1 MRITYSIILILATV
15 LINGCTEAY
24 DLKIDSIEEA
34 LVVEATISNELKF
47 HEIKLSKATSLEV
60 EEIVAE
66 SNATIE
72 VKDEA
77 QNSYSFTETSPGI
90 YTSNIQFS
98 AKINSNYQL
107 FIKTANGDTYESN
120 LTKTTSDSKIE
131 DLTVTLGENSENNT
145 VFQLNV
151 SSFDPNGQSN
161 YYRYTYEE
169 TYKIVAPYW
178 SPFDIILNPG
188 IEIVPRTVQNQ
199 ICYQTYGSN
208 DIIQTETT
216 GLTEDRV
223 SGLTIRKIPVTDYKV
238 SHRYSILVKQ
248 YVQSFEAYTFY
259 KLLNK
264 FSNASDVLSQSQPG
278 FFEGNIK
285 AVSEPSKKVIGFFE
299 IASVSSKRMF
309 FDYKDFFTDGTP
321 NTPEPCGLS
330 APSAIS
336 ESLGE
341 PIPLFEYID
350 SGDYKFYGYNNTP
363 SETLP
368 GPYLLVPNG
377 CGDCTVY
384 GTNVKPN
391 FWID

>member
-1 MRITYSIILILATV
+1 MRVIYSIIFILATV

-24 DLKIDSIEEA
+24 DLKITTIEEA
-34 LVVEATISNELKF
+34 LVIEATISNELKYQ
-47 HEIKLSKATSLEV
+47 EIKLSKATALEV
-60 EEIVAE
+60 EEIIAE

-77 QNSYSFTETSPGI
+77 NNSYSFTETSPGI

-98 AKINSNYQL
+98 AKINTNYQL

-120 LTKTTSDSKIE
+120 PTKTTSHSKIE
-131 DLTVTLGENSENNT
+131 DLTVTLGESLENNNE
-145 VFQLNV
+145 FRLNV
-151 SSFDPNGQSN
+151 SSFDPNGQSK

-178 SPFDIILNPG
+178 SPFDITLNPG
-188 IEIVPRTVQNQ
+188 IEIVPRTIQNQ
-199 ICYQTYGSN
+199 ICYQTYRSN
-208 DIIQTETT
+208 AIIQTETT
-216 GLTEDRV
+216 NLTEDRV
-223 SGLTIRKIPVTDYKV
+223 SEFTVRRIPVTDYIA

-248 YVQSFEAYTFY
+248 YVQSFEAYNYY

-264 FSNASDVLSQSQPG
+264 FSNASDLLTQSQPG

-299 IASVSSKRMF
+299 IASVSSKRTYF
-309 FDYKDFFTDGTP
+309 NYKDFYPNGTP
-321 NTPEPCGLS
+321 NTPELCGVYSPTLHLMDALQS
-330 APSAIS
+330 GEFTFYDYNPQPS
-336 ESLGE
+336 ES
-341 PIPLFEYID
+341 
-350 SGDYKFYGYNNTP
+350 
-363 SETLP
+363 LP
-368 GPYLLVPNG
+368 GPYLLVSKG

-391 FWID
+391 FWIE